1 MTQLCELKIQL
12 IDLCVRLI
20 VKSIFVMKKV
30 QKTTTKSRKGL
41 LSNLMDTRKRKQENP
56 YG

>member
-1 MTQLCELKIQL
+1 MRAINYEIN
-12 IDLCVRLI
+12 
-20 VKSIFVMKKV
+20 FMKKV